1 VEARRLKQSENLISD
16 PHWWQKA
23 VIYQIYPRSFQDS
36 DGDGVGDLKGIL
48 QRVEYLSWLGVGAVW
63 ISPIY
68 PSPMA
73 DFGYDVAD
81 YVGIDPLFGT
91 LEDFDR
97 LVRALHARGIRLIL
111 DLVPNH
117 TSDRHPW
124 FLEARSSRQSCR
136 RDWYIWRD
144 PAPDGGPPNNW
155 VSQAGGS
162 AWTLDPA
169 TGQYYYHA
177 FLAEQPDL
185 NWRNRAVRQAIY
197 DVLRFWL
204 ARGVDG
210 FRVDV
215 LWHMIKDAEF
225 RDDPLNPDYREGEPD
240 FRRVRPLY
248 SADRPEVLE
257 IAVEMRRVLEE
268 YPGDRL
274 LIGEIYLPV
283 ERLAAYYGPDL
294 SAVHLPF
301 NFNLMWAK
309 WQPAPILELVRQYE
323 DALPAGAWP
332 SWVLGNHDQMRI
344 ASRVGPAQARV
355 AMVLL
360 LTLRGTPTLYYGD
373 ELGLENVPIAS
384 AQVRDPFGLKMPGT
398 GQGRDPERT
407 PMPWDTSASCGFTTG
422 EPWLPLGEGRAD
434 LSVAVQRNAP
444 GSMLTLTRQLLE
456 LRGREPALA
465 TGEFEP
471 LEVEGEALAY
481 ARTSGSR
488 RFTVILNLEPR
499 PKAIRWRDDLGGR
512 VALSTHPERTGRPV
526 ADQIELAADEA
537 VVIAPDQKNVRIASV
552 TV

>member
-1 VEARRLKQSENLISD
+1 MSKPL
-16 PHWWQKA
+16 WWQKA

-48 QRVEYLSWLGVGAVW
+48 RRVDYLEWLGVDAVW

-81 YVGIDPLFGT
+81 YVDIDPLFGR

-97 LVRALHARGIRLIL
+97 LVEALHARGIRLIL

-117 TSDRHPW
+117 TSDRHLW
-124 FLEARSSRQSCR
+124 FREAQSSRQSPK

-144 PAPDGGPPNNW
+144 PAPGGGPPNNW

-162 AWTLDPA
+162 AWALDQA
-169 TGQYYYHA
+169 SGQYYYHA
-177 FLAEQPDL
+177 FLAQQPDL
-185 NWRNRAVRQAIY
+185 NWRNPAVRAAIY

-215 LWHMIKDAEF
+215 FWHMIKDAQF
-225 RDDPLNPDYREGEPD
+225 RDDPLNRDYRDGEPD

-257 IAVEMRRVLEE
+257 IAVEMRKVLED

-294 SAVHLPF
+294 GAVHLPF

-309 WQPAPILELVRQYE
+309 WQPTPILELVQQYE
-323 DALPAGAWP
+323 AALPAGAWP

-373 ELGLENVPIAS
+373 ELGLEDVPIPP
-384 AQVRDPFGLKMPGT
+384 AQARDPFGLNMPGT
-398 GQGRDPERT
+398 GQGRDQERT
-407 PMPWDTSASCGFTTG
+407 PMPGDTSADCGFTTG
-422 EPWLPLGEGRAD
+422 EPWLPLGDGRAQR
-434 LSVAVQRNAP
+434 SVAEQKDGP
-444 GSMLTLTRQLLE
+444 GSMLTLTRALLE
-456 LRGREPALA
+456 LRRQEPALA
-465 TGEFEP
+465 TGAFAP
-471 LEVEGEALAY
+471 LEAEGDALAY
-481 ARTSGSR
+481 VRGSDER
-488 RFTVILNLEPR
+488 RFIVVLNLESR
-499 PKAIRWRDDLGGR
+499 PKTIRWRQKSSGQVL
-512 VALSTHPERTGRPV
+512 LSTHPERAGGQV
-526 ADQIELAADEA
+526 AGQIELAADEG
-537 VVIAPDQKNVRIASV
+537 VVIGGRQKNVRIASV

>member
-1 VEARRLKQSENLISD
+1 MSE

-23 VIYQIYPRSFQDS
+23 VIYQIYPRSFQDG
-36 DGDGVGDLKGIL
+36 DGDGVGDLEGIL
-48 QRVEYLSWLGVGAVW
+48 GRVDYLEWLGVDAVW

-73 DFGYDVAD
+73 DFGYDVAN
-81 YVGIDPLFGT
+81 YVDVDPLFGT

-97 LVRALHARGIRLIL
+97 LVAALHGRDIRLIL

-124 FLEARSSRQSCR
+124 FLEAKSSRQSPR

-144 PAPDGGPPNNW
+144 PAPGGGPPNNW

-185 NWRNRAVRQAIY
+185 NWRNPMVRAAIY

-204 ARGVDG
+204 ARGTDG

-225 RDDPLNPDYREGEPD
+225 RDDPVNPDYREDEPD

-248 SADRPEVLE
+248 SADRPEVLG
-257 IAVEMRRVLEE
+257 IAVEMRNVLEE
-268 YPGDRL
+268 HPGDRL

-294 SAVHLPF
+294 GAVHLPF

-309 WQPAPILELVRQYE
+309 WRPAAILELVRQYE
-323 DALPAGAWP
+323 AALPEGAWP

-344 ASRVGPAQARV
+344 ASRVGAAQARV

-360 LTLRGTPTLYYGD
+360 LTLRGTPTLYNGD
-373 ELGLENVPIAS
+373 ELGLEDVPIPP
-384 AQVRDPFGLKMPGT
+384 AQARDPFGLNMPGT

-407 PMPWDTSASCGFTTG
+407 PMPWDTSANCGFTTG
-422 EPWLPLGEGRAD
+422 EPWLPLGAGRAGQ
-434 LSVAVQRNAP
+434 SVAVQKDAP
-444 GSMLTLTRQLLE
+444 GSMLTLTRALLE
-456 LRGREPALA
+456 LRRQEPALA
-465 TGEFEP
+465 TGAFAP
-471 LEVEGEALAY
+471 LEVEGDALAY
-481 ARTSGSR
+481 TRTAGTR
-488 RFTVILNLEPR
+488 RFVVILNLEPR
-499 PKAIRWRDDLGGR
+499 PKTIRWRQDLGGR
-512 VALSTHPERTGRPV
+512 VALSTHPERSGRPV
-526 ADQIELAADEA
+526 AGQIELAADEA

>member
-1 VEARRLKQSENLISD
+1 MSAWR
-16 PHWWQKA
+16 WWQKA
-23 VIYQIYPRSFQDS
+23 IIYEIYPRSFQDS
-36 DGDGVGDLKGIL
+36 DGDGVGDLEGVL
-48 QRVEYLSWLGVGAVW
+48 DRVDYLRWLGVDAVW

-73 DFGYDVAD
+73 DFGYDVANYID
-81 YVGIDPLFGT
+81 IDPLFGT

-97 LVRALHARGIRLIL
+97 LVAALHARDIRLIL

-117 TSDRHPW
+117 TSDQHPW
-124 FLEARSSRQSCR
+124 FLEARASRQSPR
-136 RDWYIWRD
+136 RDWYVWRD

-185 NWRNRAVRQAIY
+185 NWRNPAVRAAIY

-215 LWHMIKDAEF
+215 FWRMIKDAAF
-225 RDDPLNPDYREGEPD
+225 RDDPPNLGYREGDPD
-240 FRRVRPLY
+240 FRRVRPLH
-248 SADRPEVLE
+248 SADQPEVLE
-257 IAVEMRRVLEE
+257 IATEMRRVLAQ

-283 ERLAAYYGPDL
+283 QRLAAYYGPDL
-294 SAVHLPF
+294 SGLHLPF

-309 WQPAPILELVRQYE
+309 WQPAAILKLIRDYE
-323 DALPAGAWP
+323 AALPAGGWP

-344 ASRVGPAQARV
+344 ASRLGPAQARV

-373 ELGLENVPIAS
+373 ELGLENVPIA
-384 AQVRDPFGLKMPGT
+384 AEQVRDPFGLNMPGT
-398 GQGRDPERT
+398 GQGRDPVRT
-407 PMPWDTSASCGFTTG
+407 PMPWNTSTNCGFTTG
-422 EPWLPLGEGRAD
+422 EPWLPLGEGRAGQ
-434 LSVAVQRNAP
+434 SVAVQKHEP
-444 GSMLTLTRQLLE
+444 GSMLTLIRALLA
-456 LRGREPALA
+456 LRRREPALA
-465 TGEFEP
+465 TGAFAP
-471 LEVEGEALAY
+471 FEVEGDALAY
-481 ARTSGSR
+481 VRVSGAR
-488 RFTVILNLEPR
+488 RFIVILNLEGR
-499 PKAIRWRDDLGGR
+499 PKLIRWRQDLGGR
-512 VALSTHPERTGRPV
+512 VELSTHPERTGRPV
-526 ADQIELAADEA
+526 ADGIELAADEA
-537 VVIAPDQKNVRIASV
+537 VVIAAGVGRSDGSPG
-552 TV
+552 

>member
-1 VEARRLKQSENLISD
+1 MTE
-16 PHWWQKA
+16 PHWWQQA
-23 VIYQIYPRSFQDS
+23 VIYQVYPRSFQDS
-36 DGDGVGDLKGIL
+36 DGDGVGDLEGIL
-48 QRVEYLSWLGVGAVW
+48 ARVDYLSWLGVEAVW

-81 YVGIDPLFGT
+81 YVDIDPLFGR

-97 LVRALHARGIRLIL
+97 LVEALHAKKIRLIL

-124 FLEARSSRQSCR
+124 FLEARASRSSPR
-136 RDWYIWRD
+136 RDWYLWRD
-144 PAPDGGPPNNW
+144 PAPGGGPPNNW

-162 AWTLDPA
+162 AWTLDEA
-169 TGQYYYHA
+169 SGQYYYHA

-185 NWRNRAVRQAIY
+185 NWRNPAVRLAIY

-215 LWHMIKDAEF
+215 LWHMIKDAAF

-240 FRRVRPLY
+240 FRRVRPLR
-248 SADRPEVLE
+248 SADQPEVLE
-257 IAVEMRRVLEE
+257 VAAEMRRVLEE

-309 WQPAPILELVRQYE
+309 WQPAAIMELIRAYE
-323 DALPAGAWP
+323 AALPAGAWP

-344 ASRVGPAQARV
+344 ASRVGRGQARV

-373 ELGLENVPIAS
+373 ELGLTNVPIPPEKA
-384 AQVRDPFGLKMPGT
+384 RDPFGRNMPGT

-407 PMPWDTSASCGFTTG
+407 PMPWDTSANCGFTTG
-422 EPWLPLGEGRAD
+422 EPWLPLGEGRARQ
-434 LSVAVQRNAP
+434 SVAVQKRDPA
-444 GSMLTLTRQLLE
+444 SMLSLTRALLE
-456 LRGREPALA
+456 LRRREPALA
-465 TGEFEP
+465 IGDFAP
-471 LEVEGEALAY
+471 FEVEGDALAY
-481 ARTSGSR
+481 ARTAGAR
-488 RFTVILNLEPR
+488 RLVVILNLEPR
-499 PKAIRWRDDLGGR
+499 PKTIRWRADLGGR
-512 VALSTHPERTGRPV
+512 VELSTHPEGNGRPV
-526 ADQIELAADEA
+526 GDQIELAADEA
-537 VVIAPDQKNVRIASV
+537 VVIADGQKNVRIASV